1 MKIPKAR
8 QLQSGSWFIQLRID
22 GQSIPV
28 TESTEDR
35 CEARAYSIKSG
46 LIKARPKS
54 TNIALKDAC
63 NKYIETMRSRLSPS
77 TVQGYEKIRDNAF
90 PRLMEKPL
98 SSITNKILNDAIGEE
113 CSRIS
118 PRTGKKYASK
128 TIINNYLFV
137 AAVLN
142 VYAPDLIKRVSLPE
156 LKDKPIAILTAE
168 EVYKAVKG
176 SSVELPVLL
185 SMWLSL
191 SMSEIRG
198 LTKSK
203 SISQDKKQISVVETV
218 VDIDGK
224 PVRKEGGKE
233 EKRSRT
239 LALPAYLSKLIAD
252 VDGDIIVP
260 MTAQTI
266 SKRFYSLLNKAGL
279 PHINFHKLRHINA
292 SVMAM
297 LQVPEPVANAR
308 GGWKTDYTRKRV
320 YTHTF
325 SEERKAA
332 DSKIDAYF
340 SNIIKQKSATKKKP
354 KKKPSSAKISKTR

>member
-1 MKIPKAR
+1 MNIPKAR
-8 QLQSGSWFIQLRID
+8 QLPSGSWFIQLRID

-28 TESTEDR
+28 TEETEER
-35 CEARAYSIKSG
+35 CEARAYAIKSG
-46 LIKARPKS
+46 LVKARPK
-54 TNIALKDAC
+54 TANITLKDAC
-63 NKYIETMRSRLSPS
+63 TKYIEAMRSRLSPTS
-77 TVQGYEKIRDNAF
+77 IQGYEKIRDNAF
-90 PRLMEKPL
+90 PGLMAKPL
-98 SSITNKILNDAIGEE
+98 FSITNKILNDAIGAE

-118 PRTGKKYASK
+118 PRTGKKYAPK

-142 VYAPDLIKRVSLPE
+142 LYAPELVKRVSLPE
-156 LKDKPIAILTAE
+156 LKDKPIVILTAD
-168 EVYKAVKG
+168 EVYRAVKG

-218 VDIDGK
+218 VDIKGT

-239 LALPAYLSKLIAD
+239 LELPSYLSELIDD

-266 SKRFYSLLNKAGL
+266 SKRFYALLRKAGL

-325 SEERKAA
+325 SDERKEA
-332 DSKIDAYF
+332 DAKIDTYF
-340 SNIIKQKSATKKKP
+340 NNIVKKEKP
-354 KKKPSSAKISKTR
+354 KKKKTSSAKISKTR